1 MMKTDAFRC
10 SIKFTNMFTMLNFC
24 KKRGLTTDN
33 SLLVEIEPGAVYT
46 LYYNQMQR

>member
-1 MMKTDAFRC
+1 MKTDDFKC